1 MTKRKRIV
9 LEVAQQLKE
18 RKITGAILPSQ
29 LDEFSRHKS
38 HKLRRLFGSFRR
50 AMKIILN
57 ELKNVDDPIPAPK
70 PAKKQADK
78 PTNKPAEK
86 PVAPEEKPR
95 GTKKEPTDD

>member
-57 ELKNVDDPIPAPK
+57 ELKNVEEPPQPVQTPK

-86 PVAPEEKPR
+86 PVAS
-95 GTKKEPTDD
+95 KKEPTDD